1 MLDAQDVVGVKA
13 YGAVTVLTIQ
23 RGFRR
28 NAMDQAL
35 IDELK
40 AQLLKLD
47 RDPSVGA
54 IVLQG
59 ENNGFCSGSDLKFI
73 SQLSVEDMARFEQ
86 ETGDMARLFAFVKK
100 PVIAAVE
107 GFAIG
112 GGFILAIS
120 CDVVV
125 AGEQSRWSLPEVPHG
140 WLTPWGLNALI
151 ERVGRVRAR
160 NLCFCLDELSG
171 KDMLGMGATDYTVPD
186 GQVLDKALELATRLA
201 ALPRAAVASTKRF
214 FANQMMS
221 HAEVM
226 DFEANHFFV
235 ENCAH
240 PDAASTLN
248 KHRKPKC

>member
-1 MLDAQDVVGVKA
+1 MHDSQDVVGVQTH
-13 YGAVTVLTIQ
+13 GAVSVLTIQ

-35 IDELK
+35 IDNLK
-40 AQLLKLD
+40 AQFLRLD

-73 SQLSVEDMARFEQ
+73 SQLDIEDMARFEQ
-86 ETGDMARLFAFVKK
+86 ETGDMARLIAFVKK

-112 GGFILAIS
+112 GGFILAVS

-125 AGEQSRWSLPEVPHG
+125 AGETSRWSLPEVPHG

-160 NLCFCLDELSG
+160 NLCFCLDSLSG
-171 KDMLGMGATDYTVPD
+171 KEVLGIGAADYTAPD
-186 GQVLDKALELATRLA
+186 GQVLEKALDIATRIA
-201 ALPRAAVASTKRF
+201 ALPRPAVASTKRF
-214 FANQMMS
+214 FANQMMPR
-221 HAEVM
+221 AEVM
-226 DFEANHFFV
+226 DYEANHFFV

-240 PDAASTLN
+240 PDAANTLN
-248 KHRKPKC
+248 KHRTPTC

>member
-1 MLDAQDVVGVKA
+1 MSDPRGVLGVKA

-40 AQLLKLD
+40 AQLLTLD

-73 SQLSVEDMARFEQ
+73 SQLDVEDMARFEQ

-120 CDVVV
+120 CDVVI
-125 AGEQSRWSLPEVPHG
+125 AGEKSRWSLPEVPHG

-171 KDMLGMGATDYTVPD
+171 KDLLAMGAADYTAPD
-186 GQVLDKALELATRLA
+186 GLVLEKAIEMATRLA
-201 ALPRAAVASTKRF
+201 NLPRAAVASTKRF
-214 FANQMMS
+214 FANQMMPR
-221 HAEVM
+221 AEVM
-226 DFEANHFFV
+226 DYEANHFFV
-235 ENCAH
+235 ENCTH
-240 PDAASTLN
+240 PDAATTLK
-248 KHRKPKC
+248 KHRTPKC

>member
-1 MLDAQDVVGVKA
+1 MSDTQSAVGVNA
-13 YGAVTVLTIQ
+13 YGAVVVLTIQ

-28 NAMDQAL
+28 NAMDQVL
-35 IDELK
+35 INELK
-40 AQLLKLD
+40 AQLLMLD
-47 RDPSVGA
+47 RNPSVGA

-59 ENNGFCSGSDLKFI
+59 ENKGFCSGSDLKFI
-73 SQLSVEDMARFEQ
+73 SQLDMEDMARFEQ
-86 ETGDMARLFAFVKK
+86 ETGDLARLFAFVKK

-125 AGEQSRWSLPEVPHG
+125 AGEKSRWSLPEVPHG

-171 KDMLGMGATDYTVPD
+171 KDVLEMGAADYTVPD
-186 GQVLDKALELATRLA
+186 GHVLKKAVELATRLA

-214 FANQMMS
+214 FANQMMPR
-221 HAEVM
+221 AEMM
-226 DFEANHFFV
+226 DYEANHFFV
-235 ENCAH
+235 ENCTHA
-240 PDAASTLN
+240 DAVNTLN
-248 KHRKPKC
+248 KYRTPKC